1 MFILFPLTEC
11 PPPPQ
16 SWNIQLYVCWEIS
29 SLAAIMANKMLS
41 ASGQAQYTNLTPSQP
56 LYDGVTRQI
65 FRKNVI
71 LTIITH
77 TWLHERC
84 IGRFKGTGYNC
95 LPPKKRFLNTVK
107 KLRETLERW
116 TSLCSEIQVKP
127 MSVHSLHLH
136 LSHYTH
142 PTLIQSMDP

>member
-1 MFILFPLTEC
+1 MSSPSSVLEYSAICLLGNK
-11 PPPPQ
+11 Q
-16 SWNIQLYVCWEIS
+16 SCGYYGKQNAF
-29 SLAAIMANKMLS
+29 SL
-41 ASGQAQYTNLTPSQP
+41 GQAQYTNLTPSQP

-84 IGRFKGTGYNC
+84 IGRFKGTGFNC